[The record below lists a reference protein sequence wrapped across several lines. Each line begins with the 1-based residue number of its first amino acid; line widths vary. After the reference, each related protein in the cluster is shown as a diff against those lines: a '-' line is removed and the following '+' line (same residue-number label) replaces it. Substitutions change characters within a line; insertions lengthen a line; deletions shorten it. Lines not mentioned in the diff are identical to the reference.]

1 MADHPKMADSA
12 SGSWPS
18 LYDAGRALVA
28 QSGLRGLSVRA
39 IVAASGWTMGE
50 FGYRIG
56 KKEQLIAAVVAAE
69 QAAHD
74 AFDAAWLDRLAAVPA
89 FDPDIAARTIAGY
102 LDDRAANHAAAAI
115 FWEELLLE
123 AAVDATL
130 RPLVVPW
137 IAARERF
144 WRDLFHDRHP
154 KAAAI
159 ARLATKIA
167 VEEQLYTVALGADP
181 VYRLL
186 RDLSLHRL
194 CGGLLRPADRPDDAL
209 FENLLDDLAPGG
221 TPQAAGIQGR
231 ALPFAQAIARLMLDH
246 GVGAITHRAVATA
259 MGTSPSA
266 VAYHFP
272 THMDLI
278 RAGNEALHKGFYAAV
293 DIERIRRSAEPDPV
307 VRGSLVDP
315 QLSAVGLVR
324 ATHMIALAGARD
336 SGLAPLT
343 ARRRRDR
350 GYTSSLWMGDL
361 FASPDRFDRCAGQL
375 TSMILG
381 GELFLSLAAGA
392 PYRGTSPQALTD
404 LLDIAG

>member
-1 MADHPKMADSA
+1 MANPPNMDDPPS
-12 SGSWPS
+12 SGPWPA

-28 QSGLRGLSVRA
+28 EGGLRGLSVRA

-56 KKEQLIAAVVAAE
+56 KKEQLIAAIAAAE

-89 FDPDIAARTIAGY
+89 FASDIAAKTIAGY
-102 LDDRAANHAAAAI
+102 LDDRAANHPAAVI

-130 RPLVVPW
+130 RPLVLPW
-137 IAARERF
+137 IEARERF
-144 WRDLFHDRHP
+144 WRDLFHGRHP
-154 KAAAI
+154 KADAI
-159 ARLATKIA
+159 ARLAMKIA
-167 VEEQLYTVALGADP
+167 VEEQPYTVALGAKP

-186 RDLSLHRL
+186 RDISLHRL
-194 CGGLLRPADRPDDAL
+194 CNGLLRSGDDADGML
-209 FENLLDDLAPGG
+209 FDSLLDDLVPGG
-221 TPQAAGIQGR
+221 PPQATVQGR
-231 ALPFAQAIARLMLDH
+231 ALPFAHAIARLMLEH

-266 VAYHFP
+266 VAHHFP

-278 RAGNEALHKGFYAAV
+278 RGGNEALHKSFYAAV
-293 DIERIRRSAEPDPV
+293 DIKGIRQSAEPDPI

-324 ATHMIALAGARD
+324 ATHMIALAGARSPD
-336 SGLAPLT
+336 LVPLT
-343 ARRRRDR
+343 VRRRRDR
-350 GYTSSLWMGDL
+350 GHTSSLWMGDL

-381 GELFLSLAAGA
+381 GELFLSLAAGI

-404 LLDIAG
+404 LIDIAS